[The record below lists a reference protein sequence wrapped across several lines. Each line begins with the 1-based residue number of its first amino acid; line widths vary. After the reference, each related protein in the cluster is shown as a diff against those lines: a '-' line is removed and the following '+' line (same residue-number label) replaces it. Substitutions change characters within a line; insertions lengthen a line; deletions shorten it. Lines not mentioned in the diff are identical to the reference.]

1 MAVLVLFRL
10 VNCRVGSLEMENLE
24 VDDVVKVNC
33 RVGSLEIYLPLYV
46 RLLLR

>member
-1 MAVLVLFRL
+1 M

>member
-1 MAVLVLFRL
+1 
-10 VNCRVGSLEMENLE
+10 MENLE